1 MTNPK
6 PAYLA
11 GATQVASATLTIAS
25 LGLFV
30 TLIMMVA

>member
-1 MTNPK
+1 MTKLK

-11 GATQVASATLTIAS
+11 GATQVASATLTLAS

-30 TLIMMVA
+30 TLILMVA